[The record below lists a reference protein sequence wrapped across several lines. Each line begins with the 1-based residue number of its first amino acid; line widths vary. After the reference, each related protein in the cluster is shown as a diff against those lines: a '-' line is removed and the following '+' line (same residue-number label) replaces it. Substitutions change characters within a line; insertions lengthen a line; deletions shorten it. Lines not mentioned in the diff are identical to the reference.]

1 MVKYVYCIA
10 FLLYISLLTEKLTTN
25 HAIMDADVFKR
36 LPTST
41 NAVESH
47 NRFSKCEQTQDL
59 KVGMMIMYQEDMSKT
74 LEFIALSEGMR
85 IL

>member
-1 MVKYVYCIA
+1 
-10 FLLYISLLTEKLTTN
+10 
-25 HAIMDADVFKR
+25 MDADVLKR

-47 NRFSKCEQTQDL
+47 NRFSNSEQKQDL
-59 KVGMMIMYQEDMSKT
+59 KVGMMIMYQEDVSKT
-74 LEFIALSEGMR
+74 LEFIALSEGKR